1 MREIWRLGLF
11 QNWAENV
18 SSVNGFEPA
27 IKICHWTVH
36 RSLWFC
42 RPQISLALAFLNF
55 SIAIYALHA
64 WLHGLNSCC
73 GLCQM
78 AFADGYSASMATSDG
93 WIVLG
98 FNRNGTFWQHMR
110 MGKSFGEKFPRLP
123 VADFNSIFRQFEW
136 VFRLKKW
143 FLLLSFLSYARFP
156 RRRITNCFPWKAVK
170 WWADAINLFSGLS
183 LVFFFVTF
191 VVFQVLAFWA
201 SVSLIICEQ
210 EPWNDTAKPHSV
222 KVALQNWL
230 QNRPAFFLFV
240 LNWREWQFF
249 AHVLAS
255 ASSSIMCAKKN
266 ILRIIRAFI
275 NLMSAHSYKLTIY
288 CIQST
293 HSARVWGRTEQ
304 HVRVCHHPKLKTFVS
319 AWHKRDPKVKQLRFA
334 WMLELCF
341 RQVRKKKVVS
351 SCSLK

>member
-1 MREIWRLGLF
+1 M
-11 QNWAENV
+11 
-18 SSVNGFEPA
+18 S
-27 IKICHWTVH
+27 
-36 RSLWFC
+36 
-42 RPQISLALAFLNF
+42 
-55 SIAIYALHA
+55 
-64 WLHGLNSCC
+64 
-73 GLCQM
+73 
-78 AFADGYSASMATSDG
+78 
-93 WIVLG
+93 
-98 FNRNGTFWQHMR
+98 
-110 MGKSFGEKFPRLP
+110 
-123 VADFNSIFRQFEW
+123 
-136 VFRLKKW
+136 FRLKKW

-222 KVALQNWL
+222 KVALQNWS
-230 QNRPAFFLFV
+230 QNRPASVLFV

-341 RQVRKKKVVS
+341 RRAQKKK
-351 SCSLK
+351 SCLVMFTEINVHPMCFRWMKKWERSAGCLGCPSDPEMQPAEVQRNNYFPLRKYSPENNGSH